1 MPKSN
6 LPGSL
11 NYHPHDSVSTLSSLF
26 SGMAFLLG
34 MVALLLGMVA
44 FLLVM
49 VAFLLGMVAFLLGK
63 ATVKSCEVK
72 SWGSLSGTL

>member
-49 VAFLLGMVAFLLGK
+49 VAFLLGK